1 MATYALLSLPT
12 ILMGATL
19 PVLVDY
25 LHQHYRNIGKSVG
38 VLYFINTLGSAI
50 ACFITIGL
58 FFAFFGQQS
67 TVIIASACNFMVA
80 FLVFRYARDL
90 GRSALKVQPPKPL
103 VNQTETSSFKSG
115 NGMRFF
121 LMLLLSASTGFISL
135 SQEILWFRAISFSS
149 GGSSEV
155 FGCLLGFILLGIAG
169 GALVAKRVCETREG
183 LILPYVAILLILSS
197 LSFYLS
203 IPMIGWV
210 MSVNPVI
217 GLIVSYPLAAI
228 TALLIG
234 SIFPIVSHCA
244 IHSDN
249 QAGFFLSLVYF
260 ANILGATAGPILTG
274 FILLDLYSFESNVLI
289 LSLVTLF
296 LGGIVGFGCR
306 SRFSWKLGVCG
317 CMVIMVAI
325 LISSHNGLY
334 SNIFEKLLE
343 FHKRPNEP
351 FKYLVQNR
359 SGIIAVSA
367 PEPDIVYGGGVYD
380 GRFNVDP
387 INNSNGIR
395 RAYMIAALHPKPNN
409 VLEIG
414 LSSGCWARVVADH
427 DLVRKLKCVE
437 INPGYIG
444 LIQKYRIVSSI
455 LHDPKVSIDL
465 DDGRRWLNRHPSEKF
480 DFILMNTTFH
490 WRDHVTN
497 LLSADF
503 LRICESHLNEG
514 GVMYFNTTGA
524 EDAVFTAAKVF
535 KHVTRYEN
543 FVAASDSPFSMT
555 RQQKLENLLRFQ
567 RSGKPV
573 LNPQVPCLQNIL
585 EELVNYEL
593 SDIAPAYRERTDL
606 YCISDDNMATEYK
619 IAKKWFD
626 AKAKWAG
633 YIAGLIFGSR

>member
-1 MATYALLSLPT
+1 
-12 ILMGATL
+12 
-19 PVLVDY
+19 
-25 LHQHYRNIGKSVG
+25 
-38 VLYFINTLGSAI
+38 
-50 ACFITIGL
+50 
-58 FFAFFGQQS
+58 
-67 TVIIASACNFMVA
+67 
-80 FLVFRYARDL
+80 
-90 GRSALKVQPPKPL
+90 
-103 VNQTETSSFKSG
+103 
-115 NGMRFF
+115 
-121 LMLLLSASTGFISL
+121 
-135 SQEILWFRAISFSS
+135 
-149 GGSSEV
+149 
-155 FGCLLGFILLGIAG
+155 
-169 GALVAKRVCETREG
+169 
-183 LILPYVAILLILSS
+183 
-197 LSFYLS
+197 
-203 IPMIGWV
+203 
-210 MSVNPVI
+210 
-217 GLIVSYPLAAI
+217 
-228 TALLIG
+228 
-234 SIFPIVSHCA
+234 
-244 IHSDN
+244 
-249 QAGFFLSLVYF
+249 
-260 ANILGATAGPILTG
+260 
-274 FILLDLYSFESNVLI
+274 
-289 LSLVTLF
+289 
-296 LGGIVGFGCR
+296 
-306 SRFSWKLGVCG
+306 
-317 CMVIMVAI
+317 
-325 LISSHNGLY
+325 
-334 SNIFEKLLE
+334 
-343 FHKRPNEP
+343 
-351 FKYLVQNR
+351 
-359 SGIIAVSA
+359 
-367 PEPDIVYGGGVYD
+367 
-380 GRFNVDP
+380 
-387 INNSNGIR
+387 
-395 RAYMIAALHPKPNN
+395 
-409 VLEIG
+409 
-414 LSSGCWARVVADH
+414 VVADH